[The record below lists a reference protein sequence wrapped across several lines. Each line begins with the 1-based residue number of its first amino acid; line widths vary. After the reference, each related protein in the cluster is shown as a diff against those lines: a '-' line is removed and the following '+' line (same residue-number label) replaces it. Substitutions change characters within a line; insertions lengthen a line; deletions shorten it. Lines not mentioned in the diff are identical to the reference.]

1 MGCPGLSP
9 PDRTKR
15 IARSLIEEISKLG
28 LEPDLEADLRRVAK
42 EVGDDPYVG
51 PSTLGIFDVLKA
63 HYLIAQFFYLEGEGM
78 AVVGPR
84 DLNLLHSAMF
94 RQHSGFGDFTKY
106 TTPIE
111 IAGTLMFGLVMD
123 HPFVDAN
130 KRTAFLSVLYYLYER
145 GYTPVVDYKAV
156 EDFLV
161 DVADGR
167 LNKYRE
173 YKTLHRA
180 GEEDPEITIIS
191 RKLNSF
197 MRKVDKRFY
206 TVTYRELD
214 TLLRRFNCWMDDPS
228 GNYINVYKQTRR
240 KRLLRSGYN
249 QEVTRVMKVGFP
261 GWTKQVNVKAMK
273 SVLKRCKLD
282 ADHGIDSQSF
292 FHGLDPMNTL
302 IAEFQEPLKRLA
314 YR

>member
-1 MGCPGLSP
+1 
-9 PDRTKR
+9 
-15 IARSLIEEISKLG
+15 
-28 LEPDLEADLRRVAK
+28 
-42 EVGDDPYVG
+42 
-51 PSTLGIFDVLKA
+51 
-63 HYLIAQFFYLEGEGM
+63 
-78 AVVGPR
+78 
-84 DLNLLHSAMF
+84 MF

-106 TTPIE
+106 TTPFE

-167 LNKYRE
+167 LNNYRE

-180 GEEDPEITIIS
+180 GEEDPEVMIIS

-228 GNYINVYKQTRR
+228 GNYINIYKQTRR

-249 QEVTRVMKVGFP
+249 EEVTRVMKVGFP
-261 GWTKQVNVKAMK
+261 GWTKQVKVKAMK
-273 SVLKRCKLD
+273 SVLKRCRLD

-292 FHGLDPMNTL
+292 FHGHDPMNTL
-302 IAEFQEPLKRLA
+302 ITEFQEPLKRLA